1 MALQL
6 IWQDGAEFIGIT
18 FSLHSEKFRSTAKHL
33 TAIRV
38 KMEMLQ
44 QILPLSPAWVVDAAV
59 LYTYHFSF
67 LSLSRSRKTFELGIE
82 LKMMSAL
89 HLANDSLLS
98 ISQCIR
104 CVCVHECAISITI
117 ALYLSLWMVST
128 LLAPFELRVST
139 TKLLSYTQ

>member
-59 LYTYHFSF
+59 LHTYHFSF
-67 LSLSRSRKTFELGIE
+67 LFFLYLALARHSVRHWIENDERPSSRKRLT
-82 LKMMSAL
+82 AL
-89 HLANDSLLS
+89 NISMHLV
-98 ISQCIR
+98 
-104 CVCVHECAISITI
+104 CVCAWMCYFHYDCSIFITLDGVYI
-117 ALYLSLWMVST
+117 ARSLRIT
-128 LLAPFELRVST
+128 CLND
-139 TKLLSYTQ
+139 